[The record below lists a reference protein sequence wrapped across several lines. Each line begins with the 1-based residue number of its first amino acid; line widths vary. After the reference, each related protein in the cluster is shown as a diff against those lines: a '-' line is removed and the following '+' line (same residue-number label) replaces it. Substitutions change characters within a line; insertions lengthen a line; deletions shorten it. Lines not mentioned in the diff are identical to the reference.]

1 MRQRLETRL
10 AVSNNVR
17 RARTRKLK
25 TDPDGGGKPTLRMPR
40 LTGVNTP
47 LNGRLVLEHG
57 LALERDPVAT
67 ERAVA
72 GVVFNGN
79 EGGQQLELLNEGA
92 VGFGFEIGEL
102 VMEICKD

>member
-1 MRQRLETRL
+1 MQQSLETRL

-25 TDPDGGGKPTLRMPR
+25 TVPEGGGKPTPLNR
-40 LTGVNTP
+40 LTGVSTP

-79 EGGQQLELLNEGA
+79 EGGQQLVLLNEGA
-92 VGFGFEIGEL
+92 VGFRFEIGEL